1 REGLLLDAINCD
13 LNGPGKRIARESRA
27 GLGAG
32 ALPQELRVL
41 GGVRAR
47 RDHERAGVGDRAR
60 DPERHRSVCPDL
72 LRTHSAQPDEAGW
85 GTSIIPILVAPGT
98 AAPEYAF
105 ARPRPIGLDLAEDCG
120 RPSRRIDV
128 VGQPLEVVHV
138 PHRDGTLEERSG
150 PPGIEYD
157 GSPCAEGLGEIA
169 LQHRVGVDG
178 PFDPVVILE
187 APDEG
192 KTLGL
197 LAVGRDQLQRL
208 RFPRPERR
216 GLPGR
221 VQPWPVRP
229 VYLRKFS
236 PVLPS

>member
-1 REGLLLDAINCD
+1 C
-13 LNGPGKRIARESRA
+13 PGR
-27 GLGAG
+27 
-32 ALPQELRVL
+32 
-41 GGVRAR
+41 
-47 RDHERAGVGDRAR
+47 
-60 DPERHRSVCPDL
+60 
-72 LRTHSAQPDEAGW
+72 LRTHAAQADEAGW
-85 GTSIIPILVAPGT
+85 STSIIPILVAPGT

-105 ARPRPIGLDLAEDCG
+105 ARRRQIGLDLAEDGG

-138 PHRDGTLEERSG
+138 PHRDGALEERSG
-150 PPGIEYD
+150 PSGIEYD

-216 GLPGR
+216 EPHRPTPSG
-221 VQPWPVRP
+221 PVRP
-229 VYLRKFS
+229 VYLPNS
-236 PVLPS
+236 PTVP